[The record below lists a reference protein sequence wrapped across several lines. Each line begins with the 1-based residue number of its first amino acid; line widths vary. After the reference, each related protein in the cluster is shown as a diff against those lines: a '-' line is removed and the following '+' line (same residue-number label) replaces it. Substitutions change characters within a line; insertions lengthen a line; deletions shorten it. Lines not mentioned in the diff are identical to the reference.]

1 MSSDS
6 VNNYHHKLTG
16 LKGHTISESFS
27 DAEKKII
34 SETIT
39 FYVEKLI
46 NGTIDLI
53 HQTEREADKRLSE
66 AGIQFDLYSP
76 ANSEYLTAVLQEN
89 LFDRLHK
96 GDLETAKLI
105 LTMSSKRLGIYK
117 DNEDLHS

>member
-1 MSSDS
+1 M
-6 VNNYHHKLTG
+6 
-16 LKGHTISESFS
+16 SESFS

-46 NGTIDLI
+46 NDTIDLI